1 VDGRAADRQLQS
13 ADRQAREQATIQYLL
28 ACSVGMISDD
38 GATVRLRT
46 AIQRR
51 RPRHDD
57 TDQLISYSATVQPH
71 GISRAMEAK
80 AATGSSCPP
89 QIPGG

>member
-1 VDGRAADRQLQS
+1 LQS

-71 GISRAMEAK
+71 GISRA
-80 AATGSSCPP
+80 
-89 QIPGG
+89 I